1 MKVFVF
7 GSIVSRW
14 FKEKRGTF
22 IEKSK
27 KKSANNYFNFKKNV
41 LICVYMLRKMC
52 FYLEIKRKETW
63 NEMQLSFWL
72 NGKTV

>member
-1 MKVFVF
+1 MKKN
-7 GSIVSRW
+7 
-14 FKEKRGTF
+14 KEKR
-22 IEKSK
+22 
-27 KKSANNYFNFKKNV
+27 ANNYFNFKKNV
-41 LICVYMLRKMC
+41 LICVYILRKMC